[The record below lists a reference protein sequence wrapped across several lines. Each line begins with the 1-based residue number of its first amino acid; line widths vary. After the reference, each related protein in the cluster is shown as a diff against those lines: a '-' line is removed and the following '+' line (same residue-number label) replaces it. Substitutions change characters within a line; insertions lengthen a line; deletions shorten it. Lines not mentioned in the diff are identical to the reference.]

1 LGGKGSGRFC
11 SFETKKT
18 ENYIFLD
25 VGLLNKNGC
34 LHSGWNGCWSWKDES
49 GKSYSISMNR
59 NNFGVNLNYCLKV
72 GEGEWE
78 KVEQDISVIHIP
90 CRFGGNR
97 PYFICPGQFHP
108 KHRSRKALKLYI
120 IDRYFLCRH
129 CHELK
134 YSSQFE
140 SKWERQLRKANKYRL
155 KVGGDT
161 GLGSDFPDRPKGMWS
176 KTYSGIFD
184 KYNHAE
190 MMVYLE
196 FLSK

>member
-1 LGGKGSGRFC
+1 
-11 SFETKKT
+11 
-18 ENYIFLD
+18 
-25 VGLLNKNGC
+25 
-34 LHSGWNGCWSWKDES
+34 
-49 GKSYSISMNR
+49 MNR
-59 NNFGVNLNYCLKV
+59 NNIGVKLNYCLKV
-72 GEGEWE
+72 GEGDWE

-90 CRFGGNR
+90 CRFGGSR

-108 KHRSRKALKLYI
+108 KHHSQKALKLYI

-129 CHELK
+129 CNELK

-140 SKWERQLRKANKYRL
+140 SKWERKLRKANKYRL
-155 KVGGDT
+155 KVGGEN

-176 KTYSGIFD
+176 KTYSGISD